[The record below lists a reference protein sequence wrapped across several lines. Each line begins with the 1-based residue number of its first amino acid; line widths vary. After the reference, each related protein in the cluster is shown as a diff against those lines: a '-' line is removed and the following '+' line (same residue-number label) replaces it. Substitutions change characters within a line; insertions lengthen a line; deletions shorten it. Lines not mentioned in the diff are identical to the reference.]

1 MENVCRFL
9 EIYLS
14 KYVLCC
20 AFFVFFSTFL
30 LFQIKK
36 FNLEL
41 SLFVKEVNDFIQNV
55 NEVDERTIGL
65 LTETILCVN
74 KLQINS
80 KLCEKTAANQN
91 DFVESLNND
100 IFQCRRYIICSL
112 CHVSI
117 AIARTPVFTK

>member
-1 MENVCRFL
+1 MCVMLF
-9 EIYLS
+9 I
-14 KYVLCC
+14 LC
-20 AFFVFFSTFL
+20 VFSNFSI

-41 SLFVKEVNDFIQNV
+41 SLFVKGVNDFIQNV
-55 NEVDERTIGL
+55 NEIDEETMGL
-65 LTETILCVN
+65 LTETIISVN

-91 DFVESLNND
+91 DFVQSLSND

-112 CHVSI
+112 CHVSKLLLYFCHI
-117 AIARTPVFTK
+117 TEVLNID